1 MEDRRGGAERERSI
15 LTKGKHRVMISAKP
29 QHPESF
35 IAKGAHTL
43 SPRGNYQKYV
53 NRNPTQRLLIWYFH
67 RWVNRLVEI
76 SGATRL
82 LDVGCGE
89 GFTIERLIRVND
101 HLRIQGLDHHL
112 PALVEATETNP
123 GIIFFLGDI
132 TCLPFA
138 SDSFEAVLCLEVLEH
153 LADPV
158 PALEE
163 LGRVTSKYCL
173 ISVPNEP
180 FFMGANLLRG
190 KNVYAWGNDPEHL
203 QKWTADRIVRMIR
216 EHFEV
221 EKVVYPFPWVMALC
235 RK

>member
-1 MEDRRGGAERERSI
+1 MS
-15 LTKGKHRVMISAKP
+15 KGKRRVMPLGEPK
-29 QHPESF
+29 HPDWL

-43 SPRGNYQKYV
+43 CARGNYQKYL
-53 NRNPTQRLLIWYFH
+53 NHNPIQRLLIWYFH

-89 GFTIERLIRVND
+89 GFTIERLLRLND
-101 HLRIQGLDHHL
+101 HFRIQGLDCHL
-112 PALVEATETNP
+112 PALVEATEMNP
-123 GIIFFLGDI
+123 GIIFFQGDV
-132 TCLPFA
+132 TCLPFS
-138 SDSFEAVLCLEVLEH
+138 SDSIEAVLCLEVLEH

-163 LGRVTSKYCL
+163 LRRVTSKYCL

-180 FFMGANLLRG
+180 FFMEANLLRG
-190 KNVYAWGNDPEHL
+190 KNVHTWGNDPEHL
-203 QKWTADRIVRMIR
+203 QNWTAGQFVRMIR
-216 EHFEV
+216 KHFEV

-235 RK
+235 SK